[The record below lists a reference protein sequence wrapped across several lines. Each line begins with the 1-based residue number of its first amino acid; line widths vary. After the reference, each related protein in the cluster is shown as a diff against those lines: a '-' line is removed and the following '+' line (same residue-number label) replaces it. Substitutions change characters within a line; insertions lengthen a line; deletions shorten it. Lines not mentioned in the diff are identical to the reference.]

1 MNISYFAAPFVAVLL
16 AFCGAARLTAVGGEN
31 KHRKLLAIFSPV
43 FIIALVVMLLQFN

>member
-1 MNISYFAAPFVAVLL
+1 VS
-16 AFCGAARLTAVGGEN
+16 GEN